1 MNLMLP
7 KKMVPENIT
16 WAEVMALCRRASVG
30 EHTARK
36 LFWRE
41 DSPARK
47 LLHGRTRALYVR
59 IEVLRELGLKETDS

>member
-1 MNLMLP
+1 MISFP
-7 KKMVPENIT
+7 KKVVPENIG

-47 LLHGRTRALYVR
+47 LLRGRCRALYVR
-59 IEVLRELGLKETDS
+59 AEVLRELGLKETES